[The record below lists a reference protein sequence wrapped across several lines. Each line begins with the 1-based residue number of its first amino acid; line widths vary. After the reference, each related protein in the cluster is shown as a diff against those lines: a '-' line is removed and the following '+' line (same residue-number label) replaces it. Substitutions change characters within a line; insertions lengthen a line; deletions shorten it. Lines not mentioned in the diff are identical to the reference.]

1 MRTKWL
7 SGVLA
12 VVTAGAVVGVVPRV
26 AGATVSD
33 PPTSVVE
40 SAPAHTIAQVRE
52 QFLRHGPDAEVLVAA
67 HRGHWRAAPE
77 LSLKAIRSAVKA
89 GAHVVEIDVR
99 RTADGHLVLMH
110 DSTVDRTTDG
120 TGAVSELT
128 LAEVRQLRL
137 KVGLGGSQA
146 PLTDERVPTLAE
158 AMAVV
163 KGRALVNLDKA
174 WEIRDEVYDVL
185 VETDTLDHGI
195 FKGPATLADA
205 QEFLDSDP
213 EILYMHKIN
222 DDNVDEIG
230 AFTGRAPQAYEIGF
244 DRLTDPQVQPAALA
258 AVQSHAR
265 VWMNTLWYGQAA
277 GYTDES
283 SLRDPA
289 QGWGAVV
296 DRHQADMIQTDNP
309 EQLVSWLASRD
320 REHGGQGEW
329 PSLPK
334 GSVRVQAE
342 DYSLEGKGIGYHDLD
357 DENRGGT
364 AGRQYEGV
372 DICDSNG
379 ALVMCYIRGGEWVR
393 YTVEVPKSGNYR
405 ASVRLSSPY
414 FPAGR
419 LTITFDDKTVF
430 GPMEATGTTSH
441 SALESQAIAETHFL
455 RKGTHEFEVRMD
467 DAVDQNFNIDYFQ
480 FDRVKH

>member
-1 MRTKWL
+1 M
-7 SGVLA
+7 
-12 VVTAGAVVGVVPRV
+12 VVAGAVVGAVPRV
-26 AGATVSD
+26 AGAM
-33 PPTSVVE
+33 TSV
-40 SAPAHTIAQVRE
+40 APAPVVAAAPNHAIEQVRE
-52 QFLRHGPDAEVLVAA
+52 QFLRHGPGAGVLVVA

-77 LSLKAIRSAVKA
+77 LSLAAIDSAVES

-110 DSTVDRTTDG
+110 DGTVDRTTDG
-120 TGAVSELT
+120 SGAVSELT
-128 LAEVRQLRL
+128 LAEVKQLRL
-137 KVGLGGSQA
+137 KVGLGGDQA
-146 PLTDERVPTLAE
+146 PLTDARVPTLAE

-163 KGRALVNLDKA
+163 RGRAMVNLDKA

-205 QEFLDSDP
+205 QEFLNFDP

-277 GYTDES
+277 GYTDET

-289 QGWGAVV
+289 LGWGAVV

-320 REHGGQGEW
+320 NKHGGRGEW

-364 AGRQYEGV
+364 VAREYEGV
-372 DICDSNG
+372 DICDQSG
-379 ALVMCYIRGGEWVR
+379 AVVMCWIRGGEWVK
-393 YTVEVPKSGNYR
+393 YTVEVPKSGHYR
-405 ASVRLSSPY
+405 ASVRMSSPY

-419 LTITFDDKTVF
+419 FTMTVDGRSTT
-430 GPMEATGTTSH
+430 GPVDVVGTTSH
-441 SALESQAIAETHFL
+441 SAFVLQEIEGTQFL
-455 RKGTHEFEVRMD
+455 RRGTHEFEVRMD
-467 DAVDQNFNIDYFQ
+467 DAAYQNFNIDYFQ
-480 FDRVKH
+480 FDRVQHGDPLNR